1 MNQQGK
7 WDFGQ
12 WMQQKRRDAGLSQRE
27 VAQRLHYNKSLIA
40 LWEGG
45 LSTIPLERLFDLS
58 GLYKISMEEILI
70 RLRLFEPE
78 RARKFEELAE
88 KFLLYHFKR
97 FEALK
102 SAQTGKRP
110 SLHNKNYQDIDLS
123 ERAYH
128 HRPFSN
134 TINSLESIR
143 KLTVLYII
151 RH

>member
-70 RLRLFEPE
+70 RLRQLS
-78 RARKFEELAE
+78 LLLILI
-88 KFLLYHFKR
+88 FLTHC
-97 FEALK
+97 
-102 SAQTGKRP
+102 
-110 SLHNKNYQDIDLS
+110 
-123 ERAYH
+123 
-128 HRPFSN
+128 
-134 TINSLESIR
+134 
-143 KLTVLYII
+143 
-151 RH
+151 